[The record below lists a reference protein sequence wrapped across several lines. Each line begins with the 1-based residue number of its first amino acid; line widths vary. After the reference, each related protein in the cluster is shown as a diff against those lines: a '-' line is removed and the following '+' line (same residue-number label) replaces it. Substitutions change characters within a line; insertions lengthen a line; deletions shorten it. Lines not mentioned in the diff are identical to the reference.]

1 MLSKAKKVAI
11 VALAAVAVAAICAA
25 VIAASYGSVAFE
37 YDGSD
42 VNQIRFKDFTMQDV
56 IRLTGALFVYP
67 VDGGSSLMSAAARLI
82 DSVGINATVNASNS
96 GLLPVSIGGFSFD
109 ILADGAR
116 VGNGSYA
123 GTVTV
128 ASGANAAIFISL
140 DLDFAAMSNATVLA
154 LTNNGTA
161 GIIIEGR
168 AQVGLFGTPFSIEI
182 QINMKDAIR
191 DAIAD
196 YLSGD

>member
-11 VALAAVAVAAICAA
+11 VALAAVAVAAICAV

-67 VDGGSSLMSAAARLI
+67 VDGGSSLMSAATCLI

-96 GLLPVSIGGFSFD
+96 GLLPVSIGGISFD

-140 DLDFAAMSNATVLA
+140 DLDFAAMSNATVIALA
-154 LTNNGTA
+154 NNGTA
-161 GIIIEGR
+161 GIIIEGQ
-168 AQVGLFGTPFSIEI
+168 AQVGLFSTPFSIEI